1 MIIAV
6 EGTIEYAVFIDNN
19 SDQTCQR
26 KRTKG
31 DSAGIELWCP
41 VSKDAIF
48 ISAITYR
55 IVIDILINYCTRF
68 YTWSSRSIHRNGK
81 IKDECVKAS
90 IIVLLASYKRVLSY
104 FER

>member
-55 IVIDILINYCTRF
+55 IVIDILINYCTRLYLEF
-68 YTWSSRSIHRNGK
+68 
-81 IKDECVKAS
+81 
-90 IIVLLASYKRVLSY
+90 
-104 FER
+104 

>member
-1 MIIAV
+1 M
-6 EGTIEYAVFIDNN
+6 EGTMEYAVFIDNN
-19 SDQTCQR
+19 DRQTCQR
-26 KRTKG
+26 KCTKG
-31 DSAGIELWCP
+31 DSAGTELWCP

-48 ISAITYR
+48 ISAITYW
-55 IVIDILINYCTRF
+55 IVIDILHVINYCTRF
-68 YTWSSRSIHRNGK
+68 YTWSSKSIHRNGK